1 MEPKGM
7 TLAEH
12 KKTPG
17 YIKAKESLLDK
28 LAQWGGIQRKL
39 FDPVDLPKRR
49 AELQRQAAELAKRRA
64 EPEAPDIITD
74 DDIPF

>member
-1 MEPKGM
+1 M

-17 YIKAKESLLDK
+17 YQKAKDELLDK

-49 AELQRQAAELAKRRA
+49 AELQRQAAELAQKKQA
-64 EPEAPDIITD
+64 ALEPDPNILTD